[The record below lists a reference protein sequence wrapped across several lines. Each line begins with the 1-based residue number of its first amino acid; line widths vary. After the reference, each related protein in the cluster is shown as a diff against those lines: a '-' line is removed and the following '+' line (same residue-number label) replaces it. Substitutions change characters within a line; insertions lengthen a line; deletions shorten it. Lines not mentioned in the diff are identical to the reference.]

1 MGDNV
6 NENVIEFLRNQ
17 ETATV
22 CFSQPRYISKIKE
35 LAQKYPKEVTI
46 TAENADGSIVAHVP
60 TKWVRISAP
69 RKMTEEQREKC
80 VERLAQYRK

>member
-1 MGDNV
+1 MSDNV

-22 CFSQPRYISKIKE
+22 CFCQPRYISKIKE
-35 LAQKYPKEVTI
+35 LAQDYPEEVTI
-46 TAENADGSIVAHVP
+46 TAENTDGSIVAHVP

-69 RKMTEEQREKC
+69 RKMTEEQRKEC
-80 VERLAQYRK
+80 AERLAQYRK